1 MSLLDAIISLEDI
14 KKKYIIKKLE
24 HFTEQLAAT
33 TTAATTAAATTTAAT
48 TTAATTTAATTA
60 AATTAA
66 ATTTAATTATD
77 TTTPPKKEDDK
88 TLPVGTAKKFEKNIM
103 DSLKWVFIGIGIFV
117 LLLFIFGIIYW
128 LMSGNR
134 EEQNL
139 NTINEEINYENIP
152 KPLIAATTLPLVS
165 SLSTTTKIPNDY
177 NDYNDA
183 NDYNKN
189 NSIFSFM
196 SPLSKKEDVPEIIKN
211 QDLNINKTI
220 IPESS
225 SSSPIPQNDKNDS
238 IFSFMS
244 SFTKKDDVPEII
256 KNELPKSSSSSSSS
270 SSLTTSTSSSSL
282 SSLSS
287 SSSSSIPQNNKNDS
301 MFSFMS
307 SFSKKDD
314 DIDINK
320 SKIPELSSSS
330 SISKNIKEA
339 LEKK

>member
-24 HFTEQLAAT
+24 NFTEQLAAT
-33 TTAATTAAATTTAAT
+33 TTS
-48 TTAATTTAATTA
+48 ATTA

-66 ATTTAATTATD
+66 ATTATPPSTTSTTSPPATTSTTSPPAT
-77 TTTPPKKEDDK
+77 TSTTSPPATTPPKKEDDK

-134 EEQNL
+134 DDQNL
-139 NTINEEINYENIP
+139 NTMNEEINYENIP

-177 NDYNDA
+177 NDA
-183 NDYNKN
+183 NDNKN

-196 SPLSKKEDVPEIIKN
+196 SPLSKKEEVPEIIKN

-225 SSSPIPQNDKNDS
+225 SSSPIPQNKNDS

-244 SFTKKDDVPEII
+244 SFTKKDDAPEII

-282 SSLSS
+282 SSLS

-330 SISKNIKEA
+330 SISKNIKDA

>member
-24 HFTEQLAAT
+24 NFTEQLAAT
-33 TTAATTAAATTTAAT
+33 TTS
-48 TTAATTTAATTA
+48 ATTA
-60 AATTAA
+60 AATTATPPS
-66 ATTTAATTATD
+66 TTSTTSPPA
-77 TTTPPKKEDDK
+77 TTPPKKEDDK

-134 EEQNL
+134 DDQNL
-139 NTINEEINYENIP
+139 NTMNEEINYENIP

-177 NDYNDA
+177 NDA
-183 NDYNKN
+183 NDNKN

-196 SPLSKKEDVPEIIKN
+196 SPLSKKEEVPEIIKN

-225 SSSPIPQNDKNDS
+225 SSSPIPQNKNDS

-244 SFTKKDDVPEII
+244 SFTKKDDAPEII

-282 SSLSS
+282 SSLS

-330 SISKNIKEA
+330 SISKNIKDA

>member
-24 HFTEQLAAT
+24 NFTEQLAAT
-33 TTAATTAAATTTAAT
+33 TTS
-48 TTAATTTAATTA
+48 ATTA

-66 ATTTAATTATD
+66 ATTATPPSTTSTTSPPATTSTTSPPA
-77 TTTPPKKEDDK
+77 TTPPKKEDDK

-134 EEQNL
+134 DDQNL
-139 NTINEEINYENIP
+139 NTMNEEINYENIP

-177 NDYNDA
+177 NDA
-183 NDYNKN
+183 NDNKN

-196 SPLSKKEDVPEIIKN
+196 SPLSKKEEVPEIIKN

-225 SSSPIPQNDKNDS
+225 SSSPIPQNKNDS

-244 SFTKKDDVPEII
+244 SFTKKDDAPEII

-282 SSLSS
+282 SSLS

-330 SISKNIKEA
+330 SISKNIKDA